1 VATIPGVIQAVTYPP
16 LGLPAG
22 SVRALLTL
30 TCVAVVVV
38 ETARGQPLDLFWVEA
53 LLISMAHYFT
63 SRRFVSLPPAT
74 IRKLENDGI
83 LERESQ
89 PLFLPKGS
97 IRLLIMAAFIGL
109 AVYLYQ
115 KDRERLM
122 SAPVLTL
129 LALVSAYFLG
139 TVVRAVVGF
148 LGRWRTKPPSR
159 WWADTRALVV
169 LGAMAVAA
177 IPELVGAA
185 GILPKHDANDVIRH
199 IALGL
204 MLFYFGSR

>member
-1 VATIPGVIQAVTYPP
+1 MADYDGSPLTYPP
-16 LGLPAG
+16 LGLPTG

-38 ETARGQPLDLFWVEA
+38 TTARAQPLDLFWVEA

-63 SRRFVSLPPAT
+63 SRRFVSLPPAAL
-74 IRKLENDGI
+74 RKLESDGV

-97 IRLLIMAAFIGL
+97 IRALIIAAFIGL
-109 AVYLYQ
+109 AAYLYQ
-115 KDRERLM
+115 NNPEQLWSTQVM
-122 SAPVLTL
+122 TL
-129 LALVSAYFLG
+129 LALVTAYFLG
-139 TVVRAVVGF
+139 AVVRAIAQF
-148 LGRWRTKPPSR
+148 LARWRTKPPSR
-159 WWADTRALVV
+159 WWADTKALVV

-177 IPELVGAA
+177 IPDLVGAGGFIHEH
-185 GILPKHDANDVIRH
+185 GIIRH
-199 IALGL
+199 VALGL

>member
-1 VATIPGVIQAVTYPP
+1 MADYQGSPLTYPP
-16 LGLPAG
+16 LGLPTG

-38 ETARGQPLDLFWVEA
+38 NTARGTPLDLFWVEA

-63 SRRFVSLPPAT
+63 SRRFVSLPPAAL
-74 IRKLENDGI
+74 RKLENDGI

-89 PLFLPKGS
+89 PLFLPRGS
-97 IRLLIMAAFIGL
+97 IRALIIAAFVGL
-109 AVYLYQ
+109 AWYLYENN
-115 KDRERLM
+115 RELLY
-122 SAPVLTL
+122 STQVITL

-139 TVVRAVVGF
+139 TIVRGVTGSWN
-148 LGRWRTKPPSR
+148 RWRSAPPSR

-169 LGAMAVAA
+169 LGGVALVA
-177 IPELVGAA
+177 IPELVGA
-185 GILPKHDANDVIRH
+185 GKLFQEQDVIRH
-199 IALGL
+199 VALGL

>member
-1 VATIPGVIQAVTYPP
+1 MSEFEGSPLKFPP
-16 LGLPAG
+16 LGLPTG

-38 ETARGQPLDLFWVEA
+38 NTARGTPMDLFWVEA

-74 IRKLENDGI
+74 IRQLENEGV

-97 IRLLIMAAFIGL
+97 IRLLIIASFVGL

-115 KDRERLM
+115 NNRPLLH
-122 SAPVLTL
+122 SPQVITL
-129 LALVSAYFLG
+129 LALVGAYFLG
-139 TVVRAVVGF
+139 AIVRTLTGA
-148 LGRWRTKPPSR
+148 LHRIRSRPPSH
-159 WWADTRALVV
+159 WWADARALIV
-169 LGAMAVAA
+169 LGVMAIVA
-177 IPELVGAA
+177 IPELAGA
-185 GILPKHDANDVIRH
+185 GNIWHETFRH
-199 IALGL
+199 VALGL

>member
-1 VATIPGVIQAVTYPP
+1 MADYEGSPKTYPP
-16 LGLPAG
+16 LGLPTG

-38 ETARGQPLDLFWVEA
+38 NTARGRELDLFWVEA

-74 IRKLENDGI
+74 VRQLESDGI

-97 IRLLIMAAFIGL
+97 IRALIMAAFIGL
-109 AVYLYQ
+109 GVYLYQ
-115 KDRERLM
+115 NHRERL
-122 SAPVLTL
+122 SDVNVITL
-129 LALVSAYFLG
+129 LGLVSAYFLG
-139 TVVRAVVGF
+139 AMVRAVTGF
-148 LGRWRTKPPSR
+148 FRRFRSQPPSR
-159 WWADTRALVV
+159 FWADSRALIV
-169 LGAMAVAA
+169 LGVVAAVAV
-177 IPELVGAA
+177 PEFVDAARDWDPLV
-185 GILPKHDANDVIRH
+185 RH

>member
-1 VATIPGVIQAVTYPP
+1 MADYDGSPLTYPP
-16 LGLPAG
+16 LGLPTG

-38 ETARGQPLDLFWVEA
+38 TTARAQPLDLFWVEA

-74 IRKLENDGI
+74 LRKLEHDGV

-97 IRLLIMAAFIGL
+97 IRALIIAAFVGL

-115 KDRERLM
+115 KNPDELW
-122 SAPVLTL
+122 STPVMTL

-139 TVVRAVVGF
+139 AVVRAIANF
-148 LGRWRTKPPSR
+148 LARWRTGPPSR
-159 WWADTRALVV
+159 WWADTKALVV

-177 IPELVGAA
+177 IPDLVGA
-185 GILPKHDANDVIRH
+185 GGFFQEHDIIRH
-199 IALGL
+199 VALGL

>member
-1 VATIPGVIQAVTYPP
+1 MADYDGSPLTYPP
-16 LGLPAG
+16 LGLPTG

-38 ETARGQPLDLFWVEA
+38 NTARGQELDLFWVEA

-74 IRKLENDGI
+74 IRKLESDGI

-97 IRLLIMAAFIGL
+97 IRMLIMAAFIGL
-109 AVYLYQ
+109 GVYLNQ
-115 KDRERLM
+115 NNPELLRK
-122 SAPVLTL
+122 PQVVTL
-129 LALVSAYFLG
+129 LGLVGAYFLG
-139 TVVRAVVGF
+139 AVVRAITGF
-148 LGRWRTKPPSR
+148 FHRWRSTPPSR
-159 WWADTRALVV
+159 WWADARALVV
-169 LGAMAVAA
+169 LGVMALIAV
-177 IPELVGAA
+177 PELAGAGNVWHDSFRHVG
-185 GILPKHDANDVIRH
+185 
-199 IALGL
+199 LGL

>member
-1 VATIPGVIQAVTYPP
+1 MADYDGSPLTYPP
-16 LGLPAG
+16 LGLPTG

-38 ETARGQPLDLFWVEA
+38 NTARGQTLDLFWVET

-63 SRRFVSLPPAT
+63 SRRFVTLPPAT
-74 IRKLENDGI
+74 LRKLESDGV

-89 PLFLPKGS
+89 PLFLPRGS

-109 AVYLYQ
+109 GVYLY
-115 KDRERLM
+115 ER
-122 SAPVLTL
+122 APQRLWEPDVLTL
-129 LALVSAYFLG
+129 LALVGAYFFG
-139 TVVRAVVGF
+139 AIVRSCVSF
-148 LGRWRTKPPSR
+148 LSRWRSSPPSR

-169 LGAMAVAA
+169 LGAMALVA
-177 IPELVGAA
+177 IPELVGA
-185 GILPKHDANDVIRH
+185 GELFQKQDVIRH
-199 IALGL
+199 VALGL

>member
-1 VATIPGVIQAVTYPP
+1 MADYDGSPLTYPP
-16 LGLPAG
+16 LGLPTG

-38 ETARGQPLDLFWVEA
+38 NTARGQDLDLFWVEA

-74 IRKLENDGI
+74 MRKLENEGI

-89 PLFLPKGS
+89 PLFLPRGS
-97 IRLLIMAAFIGL
+97 IRALIIAAFVGL
-109 AVYLYQ
+109 GVYLYQ
-115 KDRERLM
+115 NNRELLY
-122 SAPVLTL
+122 SPHVITL
-129 LALVSAYFLG
+129 LGLVSAYFLG
-139 TVVRAVVGF
+139 TVFRAIGLF
-148 LGRWRTKPPSR
+148 FSRFRSGPPSR

-169 LGAMAVAA
+169 LGAMALVA
-177 IPELVGAA
+177 IPELVGA
-185 GILPKHDANDVIRH
+185 GSLFRQQDSVRH
-199 IALGL
+199 VALGL

>member
-1 VATIPGVIQAVTYPP
+1 MADYEGSPLTYPP
-16 LGLPAG
+16 LGLPTG

-38 ETARGQPLDLFWVEA
+38 TTARAQPLDLFWVEA

-63 SRRFVSLPPAT
+63 SRRFVNLPPAT
-74 IRKLENDGI
+74 LRKLEDDGI

-97 IRLLIMAAFIGL
+97 IRALIMASFIGL
-109 AVYLYQ
+109 AAYLYQ
-115 KDRERLM
+115 NNRELLW
-122 SAPVLTL
+122 SPPVITL

-139 TVVRAVVGF
+139 ALVRAITGF
-148 LGRWRTKPPSR
+148 LARWRTGPPSR
-159 WWADTRALVV
+159 WWADTKALVV
-169 LGAMAVAA
+169 LGAMAIAA
-177 IPELVGAA
+177 IPDLVGA
-185 GILPKHDANDVIRH
+185 GGFFQHDDIIRH
-199 IALGL
+199 VALGL

>member
-1 VATIPGVIQAVTYPP
+1 MTDYDGSPLTYPP
-16 LGLPAG
+16 LGLPTG

-38 ETARGQPLDLFWVEA
+38 NTARGRDLDLFWVEA

-74 IRKLENDGI
+74 IRRLESDGI

-97 IRLLIMAAFIGL
+97 IRVLIMAAFLGL
-109 AVYLYQ
+109 GVYLYQ
-115 KDRERLM
+115 NNRPLLYSKH
-122 SAPVLTL
+122 VITL
-129 LALVSAYFLG
+129 LALVGSYFLG
-139 TVVRAVVGF
+139 AVVRTMTGF
-148 LGRWRTKPPSR
+148 LHRWRSRPVSR
-159 WWADTRALVV
+159 WWADARALVV
-169 LGAMAVAA
+169 LGVFALVAV
-177 IPELVGAA
+177 PELAGAGNVWDDAFRHVG
-185 GILPKHDANDVIRH
+185 
-199 IALGL
+199 LGL